1 MLPEDAEKE
10 IERLKIR
17 KKELTTKLS
26 LIKDS
31 AQKETIKN
39 EIKRIDEQIN
49 VLEKLKMKL

>member
-1 MLPEDAEKE
+1 MLAEDAEKE

-17 KKELTTKLS
+17 KKELTTKLG

-31 AQKETIKN
+31 AQKEMIKN